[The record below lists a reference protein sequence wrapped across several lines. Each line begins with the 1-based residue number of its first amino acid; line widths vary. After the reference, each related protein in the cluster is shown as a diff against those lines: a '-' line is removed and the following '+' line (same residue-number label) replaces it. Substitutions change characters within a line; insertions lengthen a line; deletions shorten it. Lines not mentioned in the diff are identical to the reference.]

1 MSDGD
6 EQSGSGDEETAAA
19 VGDRLARKFGEP
31 AEFDPAERFGDP
43 EGDAPAATAPDNPAD
58 RLPDP
63 SEVDSEI
70 QSAFWRAVLWTNVA
84 LAGLVVGPTYAV
96 FGDGTRFGVAATVV
110 GALAAVRVYQTV
122 RAFQR
127 RDRDADDSDAGAEG
141 DTDEGADGD
150 TDASADGGTDA
161 DADGGTD
168 RDDTDAAAA
177 P

>member
-1 MSDGD
+1 VSDGD

-31 AEFDPAERFGDP
+31 AEFDPTERFGDP
-43 EGDAPAATAPDNPAD
+43 ERDAPAATAPDNPAD

-63 SEVDSEI
+63 SEVDGEI

-96 FGDGTRFGVAATVV
+96 FGDGTQLGVAATVV

-127 RDRDADDSDAGAEG
+127 RDEDDSDAGADESADG
-141 DTDEGADGD
+141 EPDAGAESDTDED
-150 TDASADGGTDA
+150 S
-161 DADGGTD
+161 
-168 RDDTDAAAA
+168 TDAAAA